1 MVQPIHSREIFG
13 NVSVG
18 RGPAP
23 RFTVEGHEACAYYV
37 SNEPD
42 EWPTCPHGEAATGG
56 AFYSEDLVKELKET
70 VHFLINLYDL
80 EQQRPGKIEALRKL
94 TV

>member
-1 MVQPIHSREIFG
+1 MVQPIASREIFG
-13 NVSVG
+13 NISVG

-23 RFTVEGHEACAYYV
+23 IHTVEGHELCAYYLDV
-37 SNEPD
+37 ND
-42 EWPTCPHGEAATGG
+42 EGAAITCPHGENANG

-80 EQQRPGKIEALRKL
+80 EQQRPIKIEALRKL